1 MVLRRPLILCSVLL
15 VGLVTIILLAS
26 PRNPGAGVA
35 EASASTRASRP
46 SAIPVQPA
54 FDDVDVSSTFIGPSY
69 DAETVRSPTR
79 DEPQS
84 KLWFHDGL
92 WWGILFDAATAEFH
106 IWWLDRTADA
116 WVDTGVLV
124 DSRPYA
130 RQDVVIDGEEMLIVS
145 GGSQETSTHHA
156 LRALGYR
163 YDPVQRIYQ
172 LRPGFPASI
181 TNSGTE
187 APNVALDG
195 TGRAWVTYIKDSE
208 VWVVASDVAKSV
220 WLPPLVLPTGHATV
234 AADQSAITGT
244 GAGVGIMWSN
254 QIDEAVFYAEHRDGD
269 PIEAWSTAEPAF
281 AGALAADDHISI
293 RALVEGDAARIF
305 AVVKTSLDDAPN
317 PNQQAPQI
325 VLLERTAQGEWR
337 RYLVGRIEDHHTRP
351 ILAIDMERRELDV
364 LATSPFDGGQVYLKR
379 ASIDNIAFVD
389 GLGQPVLEG
398 ENVPHINNATTARQP
413 LDGESG
419 LVILAADD
427 SDGAYRFATV
437 GGSLSATPGGFASEQ
452 AILMQTFDGLVADS
466 DVAYGGWQATS
477 DRGQLDVDG
486 ATLQLRS
493 SDATAVRA
501 CAPLPPQATGW
512 VEVAARA
519 RLVGLPSRDTAII
532 AVRGDGAELTGLR
545 FQANG
550 VIAAMSGQDRTGELG
565 SWTPGAWYDIN
576 VRVDWAQRSWSFS
589 VLNDDGAA
597 VAAATELSWQRAVPV
612 TDEVCT
618 QLPEAGPGAM
628 VELNAVTAERSL
640 GGR

>member
-1 MVLRRPLILCSVLL
+1 
-15 VGLVTIILLAS
+15 
-26 PRNPGAGVA
+26 
-35 EASASTRASRP
+35 
-46 SAIPVQPA
+46 
-54 FDDVDVSSTFIGPSY
+54 
-69 DAETVRSPTR
+69 
-79 DEPQS
+79 
-84 KLWFHDGL
+84 
-92 WWGILFDAATAEFH
+92 
-106 IWWLDRTADA
+106 
-116 WVDTGVLV
+116 
-124 DSRPYA
+124 
-130 RQDVVIDGEEMLIVS
+130 
-145 GGSQETSTHHA
+145 
-156 LRALGYR
+156 
-163 YDPVQRIYQ
+163 
-172 LRPGFPASI
+172 
-181 TNSGTE
+181 
-187 APNVALDG
+187 
-195 TGRAWVTYIKDSE
+195 
-208 VWVVASDVAKSV
+208 
-220 WLPPLVLPTGHATV
+220 
-234 AADQSAITGT
+234 
-244 GAGVGIMWSN
+244 
-254 QIDEAVFYAEHRDGD
+254 
-269 PIEAWSTAEPAF
+269 
-281 AGALAADDHISI
+281 
-293 RALVEGDAARIF
+293 
-305 AVVKTSLDDAPN
+305 
-317 PNQQAPQI
+317 
-325 VLLERTAQGEWR
+325 
-337 RYLVGRIEDHHTRP
+337 
-351 ILAIDMERRELDV
+351 MERRELDV

-452 AILMQTFDGLVADS
+452 AILMQTFDGLAAGS
-466 DVAYGGWQATS
+466 DVAYGGWQATA